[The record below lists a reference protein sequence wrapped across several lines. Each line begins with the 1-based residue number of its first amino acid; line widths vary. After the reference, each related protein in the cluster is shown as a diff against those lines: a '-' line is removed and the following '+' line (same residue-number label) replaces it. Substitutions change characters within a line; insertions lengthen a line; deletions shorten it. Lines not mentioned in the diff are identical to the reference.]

1 MALTRLAVLGAV
13 GYGIYQYF
21 NSAKAVA
28 ANTRTH
34 DGVAAIYETRAQA
47 ELAVEHLVQELGVDR
62 SAIFV
67 EPVEETNTSGVQ
79 ISGGD
84 APSGGQGSQA
94 RSDAPLNGAIRVTV
108 AATEHKVAALRRA
121 LTQAGATNVRAF

>member
-13 GYGIYQYF
+13 GYGIYNYL
-21 NSAKAVA
+21 NRSKAVP

-34 DGVAAIYETRAQA
+34 DGLAAIYETRAQA

-67 EPVEETNTSGVQ
+67 EPVEENNTSGVQ

-84 APSGGQGSQA
+84 APSGEDGSSA

-108 AATEHKVAALRRA
+108 AANEHKAAALRGA
-121 LTQAGATNVRAF
+121 LTQAGATSVETF

>member
-1 MALTRLAVLGAV
+1 MALIRLAVLGAA
-13 GYGIYQYF
+13 GYGIYHYF
-21 NSAKAVA
+21 SRTKVVPSD
-28 ANTRTH
+28 TRTH
-34 DGVAAIYETRAQA
+34 DGLAAIYETRAQA

-67 EPVEETNTSGVQ
+67 EPVEEKNTSGVQ

-84 APSGGQGSQA
+84 APSGEDGSRA

-108 AATEHKVAALRRA
+108 ATTEHKVAALRGA
-121 LTQAGATNVRAF
+121 LTQAGASSVQAF

>member
-84 APSGGQGSQA
+84 AHSGGQGSRA

-108 AATEHKVAALRRA
+108 AATEHKVAALRGA
-121 LTQAGATNVRAF
+121 LTQAGATSVEAF